1 MYFSCINA
9 CWLFSKS
16 RRRVF
21 TFGDE
26 KQFSG
31 FLRIWRTFLL
41 YQESFVEGL
50 ILWTVVACFTFSGHV
65 LYIAKERIF
74 LSEKGGLYARLEE
87 AAPWRYLTIP
97 IISKQNSCFRKNCSL
112 CYTENWLTDRNSLL
126 YSKKEIKKHDMS
138 PCKAM
143 LWNDHTLGQM
153 TLFFLP
159 DLKRGCPTTIVIGN
173 IHHICTYYKHQ

>member
-1 MYFSCINA
+1 MHVGYLVSLDA
-9 CWLFSKS
+9 
-16 RRRVF
+16 
-21 TFGDE
+21 E
-26 KQFSG
+26 
-31 FLRIWRTFLL
+31 FLL
-41 YQESFVEGL
+41 LVTKNNFQAFFGFGGPFFCIKKAFVEGL

-65 LYIAKERIF
+65 LCIAKERIF
-74 LSEKGGLYARLEE
+74 LSEKGGLYARLEA

-112 CYTENWLTDRNSLL
+112 CYTESWLTDRNSLL

-138 PCKAM
+138 PCNAM

-153 TLFFLP
+153 ALFFLP